1 MANYATCGLCDN
13 EFTVS
18 KWRAINICPMCSTAM
33 LVSDIDGDSVVPDV
47 DIYEDYSPDD
57 YDSVDFF
64 EKGPHGDSV
73 RYIDDLE

>member
-1 MANYATCGLCDN
+1 MFHGEFRYFGLCHN

-57 YDSVDFF
+57 YDSC
-64 EKGPHGDSV
+64 
-73 RYIDDLE
+73 